1 MSPRTLAATA
11 ATALLALSLL
21 GCATTSTDTAT
32 DTGSDSDTSSD
43 STESGSGAFVT
54 LSGTGDYAVPADMP
68 IGGYQIVGEP
78 ASQPDGCT
86 WTIFDANGE
95 VLATDQGVYVFITD
109 VSARFTTDGCGEWE
123 QFE

>member
-1 MSPRTLAATA
+1 MRPRTLATTA

-21 GCATTSTDTAT
+21 GCAPTTATT
-32 DTGSDSDTSSD
+32 DTGTDSGTD
-43 STESGSGAFVT
+43 SGSESTDADSGSLVT

-68 IGGYQIVGEP
+68 IGGYQILGEP

-86 WTIFDANGE
+86 WTIFDSNGE

-109 VSARFTTDGCGEWE
+109 VTARFTTDGCGEWE

>member
-1 MSPRTLAATA
+1 MRPRTLAATA
-11 ATALLALSLL
+11 TTALLALSLL
-21 GCATTSTDTAT
+21 GCAPTTST
-32 DTGSDSDTSSD
+32 DTGSDSDSSPD
-43 STESGSGAFVT
+43 STESGSGTFVT
-54 LSGTGDYAVPADMP
+54 LSGTGDYSVPADMP